1 MKGSNKLHALGVVLV
16 VFGGAGLAEISTS
29 SHGSFIVCA
38 TMFAVGF
45 GICLKGYLNE

>member
-1 MKGSNKLHALGVVLV
+1 MKGKLHGIGAIMV

-29 SHGSFIVCA
+29 SHGNFILCA

-45 GICLKGYLNE
+45 GLCLAGDIK

>member
-1 MKGSNKLHALGVVLV
+1 MKGKLNGIGALLI

-29 SHGSFIVCA
+29 SHGNFIICA

-45 GICLKGYLNE
+45 GLCLAGYIHD